1 MNASTN
7 TSLNFTTSTHSAEAL
22 AARLKRDHIVF
33 EVDGLL
39 YAVAL
44 ADFDAVAEAGFTP
57 QPVPDLPAWR
67 GVLEDAEGLV
77 AVLALHRIFA
87 ADFPTTSAINP
98 GEQRLLLFRWEDL
111 RCALHVDRCLGV
123 FPIESAIRLA
133 LTRSPLLRV
142 AHSGCRSVV
151 KWNGHLVVVLNP
163 GALISA
169 ALAVQLRGQLTKLG
183 AKRKTAKQGKAAALE
198 GTSPANAP
206 LWEGALAGDTLA
218 QVMQVLWLKKLTGE
232 LALESAGHTTF
243 LIWENGHVI
252 HARNGATLPPDNILN
267 AALKS
272 RHDRFCFRSGPVAGI
287 SRTIR
292 TATPSLIRDSVSV
305 LATSIHES

>member
-1 MNASTN
+1 
-7 TSLNFTTSTHSAEAL
+7 
-22 AARLKRDHIVF
+22 V
-33 EVDGLL
+33 
-39 YAVAL
+39 
-44 ADFDAVAEAGFTP
+44 
-57 QPVPDLPAWR
+57 
-67 GVLEDAEGLV
+67 
-77 AVLALHRIFA
+77 
-87 ADFPTTSAINP
+87 
-98 GEQRLLLFRWEDL
+98 
-111 RCALHVDRCLGV
+111 
-123 FPIESAIRLA
+123 
-133 LTRSPLLRV
+133 
-142 AHSGCRSVV
+142 
-151 KWNGHLVVVLNP
+151 
-163 GALISA
+163 
-169 ALAVQLRGQLTKLG
+169 RGQLTKLG